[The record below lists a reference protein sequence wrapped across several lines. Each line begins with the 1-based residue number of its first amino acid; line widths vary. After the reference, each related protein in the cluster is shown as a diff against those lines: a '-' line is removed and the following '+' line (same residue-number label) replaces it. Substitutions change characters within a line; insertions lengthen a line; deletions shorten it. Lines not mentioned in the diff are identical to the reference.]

1 MPRFYLHLRNGHDEV
16 LDHEGVDYRD
26 LKEVVDAVLKSA
38 RDVISGDVMQGRI
51 DLRFRIDA
59 EDADGNLAYSLPFAQ
74 AVTLISN
81 ET

>member
-1 MPRFYLHLRNGHDEV
+1 MPRFYLQLRNGHDEV
-16 LDHEGVDYRD
+16 LDDEGVEYGD
-26 LKEVVDAVLKSA
+26 LKEVADAVLKSA

-59 EDADGNLAYSLPFAQ
+59 EDADGNLAYSLPFAR
-74 AVTLISN
+74 AVSLMTT